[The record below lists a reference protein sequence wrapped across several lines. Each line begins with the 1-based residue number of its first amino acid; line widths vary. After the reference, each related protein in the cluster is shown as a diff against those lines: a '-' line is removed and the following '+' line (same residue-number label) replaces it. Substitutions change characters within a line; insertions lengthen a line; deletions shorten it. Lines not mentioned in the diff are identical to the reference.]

1 MFKRKEI
8 LKPAQ
13 HGGLR
18 ILETNDYAYA
28 RGEVLA
34 PIVFDEMADI
44 AREYPIVFPD
54 NQSGLPCALMGLEDG
69 QNAYVDDHGAWQ
81 GIYIP
86 AHIRRYPFMFGKAD
100 STAASTEAG
109 KSRYI
114 VLFDPDAPQLQD
126 TNGHPVFTPDG
137 KPSPHAQRRM
147 ALLESMQKAIPATQ
161 AMVAAIDALGLLVE
175 RSIQINKGGKLT
187 NVVKG
192 LKVVDEKKL
201 NQLPDADFVSLR
213 NQGALPLVYAHLL
226 SWANFRQGPL
236 AGKYPDLAAKPEGKH
251 PSFLFESDIISFS
264 GLS

>member
-1 MFKRKEI
+1 MFKRKEV

-13 HGGLR
+13 HGGLKV
-18 ILETNDYAYA
+18 LETNDYSYA

-54 NQSGLPCALMGLEDG
+54 NQTGLPCALLGLEDG
-69 QNAYVDDHGAWQ
+69 QNAYVDEQGGWQ

-86 AHIRRYPFMFGKAD
+86 AHIRRYPFMLGKAEQ
-100 STAASTEAG
+100 AAAAPPRG
-109 KSRYI
+109 KDRYI

-126 TNGHPVFTPDG
+126 ANGHPVFTQSG
-137 KPSPHAQRRM
+137 ELTPHVKRRM

-161 AMVAAIDALGLLVE
+161 ALVAAIDALGLLVE
-175 RSIQINKGGKLT
+175 RTIQVNKGGKLT

-213 NQGALPLVYAHLL
+213 NKGALPLVYAHLL

-236 AGKYPDLAAKPEGKH
+236 AGKYPDLAAKANSKQ

>member
-1 MFKRKEI
+1 MFERKEA

-18 ILETNDYAYA
+18 VFETNDYSYA

-34 PIVFDEMADI
+34 PIVIDEMADI

-54 NQSGLPCALMGLEDG
+54 NQSGLPCALLGIEDG
-69 QNAYVDDHGAWQ
+69 QNAYVDDHGRWQ

-86 AHIRRYPFMFGKAD
+86 AHIRRYPFMLGKAGQ
-100 STAASTEAG
+100 AAAPAAQD
-109 KSRYI
+109 KDRYI
-114 VLFDPDAPQLQD
+114 VLFDPDAPHFQD
-126 TNGHPVFTPDG
+126 ANGHPVFTLAG
-137 KPSPHAQRRM
+137 ELTPHAQRRL
-147 ALLESMQKAIPATQ
+147 ALLESIQKAVPATQ
-161 AMVAAIDALGLLVE
+161 ALVAAIDALGLLVE
-175 RSIQINKGGKLT
+175 RTIQVNKGGKLT

-213 NQGALPLVYAHLL
+213 NKGALPLVYAHLL

-236 AGKYPDLAAKPEGKH
+236 AGKYPDLAAKADSKQ